1 MDVLEAK
8 INKRIPIPLYYQ
20 LKELLR
26 EHIRNNEVG
35 DPIPTEQQLCQHFG
49 ISRPTVRQAISG
61 LVAEGYLQRSKGKGT
76 FIAQPKINQDFLQVL
91 ESFNREMRDKGLTPA
106 TRVLAKETTV
116 VDEDNISMHLKL
128 PRGASVI
135 YLRRLRFVNNSPLV
149 LVNTFLPLDR
159 LPNLNGHDLERESL
173 YELIEHEHG
182 LSIARAERTLEAVVG
197 EEEDAQLLQIDPG
210 SAVQYIETVTYL
222 TDGSPIEFSQ
232 AWYRGD
238 MARFTFELTKKRV

>member
-1 MDVLEAK
+1 MGVLEGR

-35 DPIPTEQQLCQHFG
+35 DLIPTEQQLCQHFG
-49 ISRPTVRQAISG
+49 ISRPTVRQAIAE
-61 LVAEGYLQRSKGKGT
+61 LVAEGYLRRSKGKGT
-76 FIAQPKINQDFLQVL
+76 FIAQPKINQDFLLVL
-91 ESFNREMRDKGLTPA
+91 ESFNREMREKGLTPA
-106 TRVLAKETTV
+106 TSVLAKEV
-116 VDEDNISMHLKL
+116 MIVDADSISLHLQL
-128 PRGASVI
+128 PRGASVV

-149 LVNTFLPLDR
+149 LVNSFLPNDR
-159 LPNLNGHDLERESL
+159 LPYLDRRDLERESL
-173 YELIEHEHG
+173 YELIEHVYD
-182 LSIARAERTLEAVVG
+182 LSIARAERTLEAVVAG
-197 EEEDAQLLQIDPG
+197 EEEARLLQIAPG

-238 MARFTFELTKKRV
+238 MARFTFELFKKRV